1 MPKDN
6 TPKGGSSTLD
16 NEGMDYCQ
24 FCGQYQFGVAC
35 KTQKQAASLCG
46 VGEDAD
52 DTDLRD

>member
-6 TPKGGSSTLD
+6 TPKGGSPTLD

-35 KTQKQAASLCG
+35 KTKEQAASLCG
-46 VGEDAD
+46 VGDDAD